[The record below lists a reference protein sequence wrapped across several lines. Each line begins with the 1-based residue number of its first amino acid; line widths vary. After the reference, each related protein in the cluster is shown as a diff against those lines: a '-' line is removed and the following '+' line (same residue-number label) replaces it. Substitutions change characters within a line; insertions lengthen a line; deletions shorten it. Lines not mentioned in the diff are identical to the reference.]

1 MTWFL
6 IGALVG
12 ACIGFIACALL
23 VIGYTSSDDN
33 EGSP

>member
-12 ACIGFIACALL
+12 ACIGFIACAVLF
-23 VIGYTSSDDN
+23 ISYTNSDDN

>member
-23 VIGYTSSDDN
+23 VIGYTDM
-33 EGSP
+33 EG